1 MPMDHDFR
9 ALEPNDLKLVARW
22 LAEPHVRQWWGE
34 PQAAL
39 DEIRGAME
47 SDSTE
52 PMIVEHGGR
61 PFAYVQAYDP
71 HLEDGHPYQDQ
82 PTGTL
87 GIDFLVGEPSML
99 RQGHGA
105 ALVAA
110 LAELLFEE
118 GTPRLVADPD
128 PENAVAV
135 KTCRN
140 AGFVPLGTRTF
151 QSRPVLL
158 MALDN
163 TGMLEET

>member
-9 ALEPNDLKLVARW
+9 ALEQSDLKLLARW

-34 PQAAL
+34 PGAAL
-39 DEIRGAME
+39 NEIREAME

-52 PMIVEHGGR
+52 PMIVEHERR

-87 GIDFLVGEPSML
+87 GVDFLVGEPSML
-99 RQGHGA
+99 RQGHGS
-105 ALVAA
+105 ALIAA

-128 PENAVAV
+128 PENAIAV
-135 KTCRN
+135 RAFRN
-140 AGFVPLGTRTF
+140 AGFVALGARTC

-163 TGMLEET
+163 TQMLEET